1 MINNDPKTITAAM
14 KVNLISAF
22 MLHVQW
28 LLLIKVAWRCAPLE
42 DSVVEELL
50 NCSFEIDFLKKP
62 ECFWHTVLW
71 FDKTK
76 LELFGHNNKTIIW
89 RGRGE
94 AYNPKNTIPTIKYD
108 RGNMILWS
116 CFSAKGTGKLIW
128 IEGTMKKKKELFQC
142 FEQKTEIVGKVTLI
156 WMPPDLHAGQWS
168 QAYLIFKPKF
178 VERKLDRCPPMVG
191 SNPDLNLIENLW

>member
-1 MINNDPKTITAAM
+1 MARSTVCNIIVKHQDTCLLENKSGCGRKKLFPELDEWILIKMINNDPKTITAAM

-42 DSVVEELL
+42 DSVVEEELL

-128 IEGTMKKKKELFQC
+128 IEGTMKKKKNYFNVLN
-142 FEQKTEIVGKVTLI
+142 K
-156 WMPPDLHAGQWS
+156 
-168 QAYLIFKPKF
+168 
-178 VERKLDRCPPMVG
+178 KLK
-191 SNPDLNLIENLW
+191 LLAK